1 MCGLTGF
8 FDRSA
13 DLSEQ
18 EGLSLLARM
27 GEAIKHRGPDDHG
40 EFFEPTYGV
49 GISFR
54 RLAILDTSP
63 TGHQPMTS
71 ATGRYTM
78 AYNGEVYNFKR
89 VESELAGAGLLPVLR
104 GTSDTEVM
112 LAAFEAWGVQSAV
125 ERFIGMFAISLWDH
139 QENCLYLI
147 RDRVGVK
154 PMYYGW
160 FGTTFIFG
168 SELKAL
174 RCHPAFR
181 AEIDTDSLAQFLQFS
196 YVPSPHSIYKDVFKL
211 PSGTILKVNLDGN
224 CGGPTPYWNLNEAAS
239 NGLRNR
245 FSGSQNDAVA
255 KLEELLTDCIGL
267 RMIADV
273 PLGAFLSGGVDSSLV
288 VALMQAQSSIPVKTF
303 SVGFEQ
309 GEYDEAVFAKQVANH
324 LGTEHSEHYVNEQDA
339 LDAVPLLPAMFDEPF
354 GDPSQIPTYLVS
366 KMARKHVTVSLSGD
380 GGDELFGGYNRY
392 SIAQKLWRLNQKYPQ
407 KFRNVMIATL
417 KSLPPSAW
425 ESLYNLFRWA
435 MPSRLRFKRIGERI
449 DVLESAL
456 AARSQMDLYERI
468 MSHWDSPETAV
479 IGAERRDPLGFEI
492 QSFNDDLEFA
502 EAMMLTD
509 MKTYMQEDVLAKV
522 DRASMAVSLEAREPL
537 LDHRLIEFAL
547 SLPHEWRTTQANSKQ
562 LLRDVL
568 YRHVPKEL
576 IERPKQGFAA
586 PVGDWI
592 NGALN
597 EWTDHLLD
605 ARLLQSQGFLD
616 PLPVQKMLSEHRSGK
631 RNWQF
636 ALWNVLMFQAWL
648 EANQGSK

>member
-13 DLSEQ
+13 NLSEQ
-18 EGLSLLARM
+18 EGLSLLAKM
-27 GEAIKHRGPDDHG
+27 GETIQHRGLDDHG
-40 EFFEPTYGV
+40 EFYEPKHGV

-63 TGHQPMTS
+63 TGHQPMKS
-71 ATGRYTM
+71 ASGRFTM
-78 AYNGEVYNFKR
+78 AYNGEIYNYKR
-89 VESELAGAGLLPVLR
+89 LEAELLSQSLLPTLR
-104 GTSDTEVM
+104 GSSDTEIM
-112 LAAFEAWGVQSAV
+112 LAAFEAWGIQESVQK
-125 ERFIGMFAISLWDH
+125 FIGMFAIALWDH

-154 PMYYGW
+154 PMYYSW
-160 FGTTFIFG
+160 FGTTLVFG

-174 RCHPAFR
+174 RCHPAFQ
-181 AEIDTDSLAQFLQFS
+181 AEIDRDSLAQFLQFS
-196 YVPSPHSIYKDVFKL
+196 YVPSPHSIYKNVSKL
-211 PSGTILKVNLDGN
+211 PSGTILKINADGN
-224 CGGPTPYWNLNEAAS
+224 CEGPTPFWSFDQAAS
-239 NGLRNR
+239 DGQTNR
-245 FSGSQNDAVA
+245 FSGSKEDAVT

-288 VALMQAQSSIPVKTF
+288 VALMQAQSLIPVKTF
-303 SVGFEQ
+303 SVGFQQ
-309 GEYDEAVFAKQVANH
+309 GEYDEAVFAKEVAKH
-324 LGTEHSEHYVNEQDA
+324 LGTDHIEHYVNDQDA
-339 LDAVPLLPAMFDEPF
+339 LDVVPLLPTMFDEPF

-366 KMARKHVTVSLSGD
+366 KMARQHVTVSLSGD

-392 SIAQKLWRLNQKYPQ
+392 SVARKLWRMNQKYPQ
-407 KFRNVMIATL
+407 KMRNILIATL
-417 KSLPPSAW
+417 KGLPPSTW
-425 ESLYNLFRWA
+425 ESVYGLFRWA
-435 MPSRLRFKRIGERI
+435 MPSRLRIKRIGERI

-456 AARSQMDLYERI
+456 AAKSQMDLYERI
-468 MSHWDSPETAV
+468 MSHWDSPEATV
-479 IGAERRDPLGFEI
+479 IGASRLNPIGFEA
-492 QSFNDDLEFA
+492 QLFADTYEFS

-547 SLPHEWRTTQANSKQ
+547 TLPPEMRTTRESSKQ
-562 LLRDVL
+562 LLRSVL
-568 YRHVPKEL
+568 YRHVPKDL

-586 PVGDWI
+586 PIGEWI
-592 NGALN
+592 NGALRD
-597 EWTDHLLD
+597 WADKLLD
-605 ARLLQSQGFLD
+605 KSLLENQGFLD
-616 PLPVQKMLSEHRSGK
+616 PKPIQKMLKEHRSGK

-648 EANQGSK
+648 EENS